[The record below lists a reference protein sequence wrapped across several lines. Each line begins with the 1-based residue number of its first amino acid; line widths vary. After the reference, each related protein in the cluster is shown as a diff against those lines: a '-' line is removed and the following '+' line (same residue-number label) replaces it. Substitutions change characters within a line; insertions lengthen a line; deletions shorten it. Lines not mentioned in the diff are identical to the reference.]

1 MNRKPSRSRQA
12 WVPRFSNPN
21 PDSRHGHGSQS
32 QSSSDPSSIPQ
43 LVQEIQ
49 DKLSRGAV
57 ECMICYDNV
66 RRSAPIWSC
75 SSCYSLFHLHCI
87 RKWAR
92 SPTSGD
98 HSSASGSASAA
109 ASWRCPGCQSIQA
122 IKPEDL
128 SYLCFCGSRRDPPND
143 LYLTAHSCGE
153 PCRKPLDRG
162 DPGENEYLD
171 PCPHVCVLP
180 CHPGPCP
187 PCKAFAPRR
196 PCPCGKKTVVR
207 RCSDRTSPL
216 TCGQVCGRLL
226 SCGRHR
232 CEKICHTGACSPCRV
247 LITASC
253 FCSKKSEVVL
263 CGDMAMKGE
272 VMDSDGFFSCDSM
285 CGKMLACENHDCRE
299 SCHPG
304 PCGDCELLPE
314 KINTCHCGKT
324 PLSKERESCLD
335 PIPTC
340 SQVCSKLLPC
350 GVHRC
355 GETCHAGDCPPCLAK
370 VEQKCRCGSSTRT
383 VECFRMLEE
392 TNKFVC
398 EKPCGKKKGCGRH
411 RCSEK
416 CCPLSKPSGQLAAY
430 DWDPHLCS
438 ISCGKRLQCGQH
450 SCQLL
455 CHSGHCPPC
464 LETIFTDLTC
474 ACGKTSIP
482 PPLPCGTPSPSCP
495 HPCLVPQP
503 CGHSAAH
510 TCHFGDCPP
519 CSVPVVKE
527 CIGGHL
533 LLRNIPCGSKDI
545 RCNQLCGKTRQCGL
559 HACSRTCHPP
569 PCDSSSGSVSGAK
582 SSCGQVCGAPRRDCK
597 HTCMAACHPSAS
609 CPDLR
614 CEFPVTISCSC
625 GRITASVPC
634 GAGGST
640 SGYHMETVFESSV
653 IQKLPVPLQ
662 PVEADGKK
670 VPLGLRKLTCD
681 EECAKMER
689 KRVLADA
696 FDITPNLEA
705 LHFGENASTSE
716 LLSDLLRRE
725 PKFAMA
731 AEERFKFLVMG
742 KPKGSTSST
751 LRVHIFCHM
760 IKEKRDAIKALA
772 ERWKLAVLSAG
783 WEPETFVVVHVTP
796 KSKPPSRILGAKP
809 GLPITAPPHPGFFDP
824 LIDMDPRLVV
834 SMLDLPRDADISS
847 LVLRFGGEC
856 EMVWL
861 NNKNALAVF
870 NDPMRSATA
879 LRRLDHGSA
888 YHGAVMVLPNG
899 GASGQPVSN
908 AWGLVQKEGTVPAKS
923 SGNPWKQAL
932 ATESESWGDA
942 TLPHWRPNEVPP
954 IAASPNRWDVLDPN
968 ASANTVTTE
977 SVDGHNVTT
986 MIDQTHGS
994 VSSSSQGV
1002 SINSEAVVE
1011 ETVDDWEEAY
1021 Q

>member
-1 MNRKPSRSRQA
+1 
-12 WVPRFSNPN
+12 
-21 PDSRHGHGSQS
+21 
-32 QSSSDPSSIPQ
+32 
-43 LVQEIQ
+43 
-49 DKLSRGAV
+49 
-57 ECMICYDNV
+57 
-66 RRSAPIWSC
+66 
-75 SSCYSLFHLHCI
+75 
-87 RKWAR
+87 
-92 SPTSGD
+92 
-98 HSSASGSASAA
+98 
-109 ASWRCPGCQSIQA
+109 
-122 IKPEDL
+122 
-128 SYLCFCGSRRDPPND
+128 
-143 LYLTAHSCGE
+143 
-153 PCRKPLDRG
+153 
-162 DPGENEYLD
+162 
-171 PCPHVCVLP
+171 
-180 CHPGPCP
+180 
-187 PCKAFAPRR
+187 
-196 PCPCGKKTVVR
+196 
-207 RCSDRTSPL
+207 
-216 TCGQVCGRLL
+216 
-226 SCGRHR
+226 
-232 CEKICHTGACSPCRV
+232 
-247 LITASC
+247 
-253 FCSKKSEVVL
+253 
-263 CGDMAMKGE
+263 
-272 VMDSDGFFSCDSM
+272 
-285 CGKMLACENHDCRE
+285 
-299 SCHPG
+299 
-304 PCGDCELLPE
+304 
-314 KINTCHCGKT
+314 
-324 PLSKERESCLD
+324 
-335 PIPTC
+335 
-340 SQVCSKLLPC
+340 
-350 GVHRC
+350 
-355 GETCHAGDCPPCLAK
+355 
-370 VEQKCRCGSSTRT
+370 
-383 VECFRMLEE
+383 
-392 TNKFVC
+392 
-398 EKPCGKKKGCGRH
+398 
-411 RCSEK
+411 
-416 CCPLSKPSGQLAAY
+416 
-430 DWDPHLCS
+430 
-438 ISCGKRLQCGQH
+438 
-450 SCQLL
+450 
-455 CHSGHCPPC
+455 
-464 LETIFTDLTC
+464 
-474 ACGKTSIP
+474 
-482 PPLPCGTPSPSCP
+482 
-495 HPCLVPQP
+495 
-503 CGHSAAH
+503 
-510 TCHFGDCPP
+510 
-519 CSVPVVKE
+519 
-527 CIGGHL
+527 
-533 LLRNIPCGSKDI
+533 
-545 RCNQLCGKTRQCGL
+545 
-559 HACSRTCHPP
+559 
-569 PCDSSSGSVSGAK
+569 
-582 SSCGQVCGAPRRDCK
+582 
-597 HTCMAACHPSAS
+597 
-609 CPDLR
+609 
-614 CEFPVTISCSC
+614 
-625 GRITASVPC
+625 
-634 GAGGST
+634 
-640 SGYHMETVFESSV
+640 METVFESSV

-725 PKFAMA
+725 PKFGMA

-783 WEPETFVVVHVTP
+783 WEPKRFVVVHVTP

-809 GLPITAPPHPGFFDP
+809 GLPITAPPHPPVFDP